1 MPANP
6 DAGTPEV
13 SVVLPV
19 FNEITHLDLEIKR
32 IRTALDAAG
41 MSYEIIV
48 VDDGSTDGS
57 AERLRGYEDIRLVQ
71 YTPTAAR
78 DSPGVPGRRWPAA
91 TSSCGP
97 TST

>member
-6 DAGTPEV
+6 DPGTPEV

-32 IRTALDAAG
+32 IRAALDAAG
-41 MSYEIIV
+41 TSYEIIV

-71 YTPTAAR
+71 YTPNRGSGFAQAR
-78 DSPGVPGRRWPAA
+78 RVGGGTW
-91 TSSCGP
+91 
-97 TST
+97 